1 MARKLANWIDSW
13 YEFTAPLPSPEL
25 WRKWTGISVIAAAME
40 RRLWIKTGLGV
51 LYPNLYT
58 VLVGPPGTGKT
69 LLTSRVNAILKDVG
83 VGTGRDLHVAPS
95 SVTGASIIDEL
106 VDSETKFLHIQS
118 GSYVDYNSLTL
129 VSNELGVLLPEYDIP
144 LMNKLTDIYDA
155 FPYSERRRGNNLN
168 VKVERP
174 SLNILAA
181 TTPSFLNSVLPEGA
195 WEQGFMSRTLLA
207 YSGEKLSREVF
218 TEIQTESALYTALVQ
233 DLRAIFEDYG
243 AIVFQPEA
251 IAGIESWVKAGAP
264 PVPEH
269 PKLIHY
275 NTRRVAHMLKL
286 CMCASLSRGGDH
298 IVTVDDY
305 NMALGW
311 LLELETLLPDIFKS
325 MATGG
330 DMRAVDE
337 CWFFVLQ
344 MTSREGKPLHEGRIV
359 HFLMERLPA
368 HSVSRVLEVMISAGI
383 LIQEPSTVPGKFY
396 RAKLR
401 KPGT

>member
-1 MARKLANWIDSW
+1 MARKLTNWIDSW
-13 YEFTAPLPSPEL
+13 YEFTEPLPSPEL
-25 WRKWTGISVIAAAME
+25 WRKWSGIFVIAAAME

-51 LYPNLYT
+51 LYPNLYA

-83 VGTGRDLHVAPS
+83 VGSGRELHVAPS

-118 GSYVDYNSLTL
+118 GSYIDYNSLTL

-144 LMNKLTDIYDA
+144 LMNKLTDIYDS

-168 VKVERP
+168 LRVERP

-181 TTPSFLNSVLPEGA
+181 TTPSFLTSVLPEGA

-207 YSGEKLSREVF
+207 YSGEKLVREVF
-218 TEIQTESALYTALVQ
+218 TVLQTQDALYTDLVK
-233 DLRAIFEDYG
+233 DLKEIFEDYG
-243 AIVFQPEA
+243 ALTFVPEA
-251 IAGIESWVKAGAP
+251 VAGIESWVKAGTP

-275 NTRRVAHMLKL
+275 NTRRVAHLLKL
-286 CMCASLSRGGDH
+286 CMCASLARGDDH
-298 IVTVDDY
+298 IVSVEDY
-305 NMALGW
+305 NTALGW

-325 MATGG
+325 MAAGG

-344 MTSREGKPLHEGRIV
+344 TTMKEGRPMHEGRVV

-368 HSVSRVLEVMISAGI
+368 HSVPRVLDVMIAAGI
-383 LIQEPSTVPGKFY
+383 LIQEVMAVPGKFY
-396 RAKLR
+396 KAKPR
-401 KPGT
+401 KI

>member
-207 YSGEKLSREVF
+207 YSGEKLNREVF

-233 DLRAIFEDYG
+233 DLRAVFEDYG

-286 CMCASLSRGGDH
+286 CMCASLSRGGHH

>member
-69 LLTSRVNAILKDVG
+69 LLTSRVNAVLKDVG

-207 YSGEKLSREVF
+207 DSGEKLIREVF

>member
-69 LLTSRVNAILKDVG
+69 LLTSRVNAVLKDVG